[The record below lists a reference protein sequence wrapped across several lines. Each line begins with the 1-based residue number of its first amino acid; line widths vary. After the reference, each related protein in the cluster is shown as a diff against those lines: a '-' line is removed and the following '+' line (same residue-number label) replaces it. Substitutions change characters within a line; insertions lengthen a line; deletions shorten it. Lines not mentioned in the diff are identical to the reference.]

1 MQNWR
6 KNRNFRKIENAD
18 GSFTYIVTV
27 EGGKVEVSEEV
38 YTAYAQG
45 GYKME
50 NMEFGIKN
58 DRILQDAD
66 GRAVRD
72 EHGNPV
78 ILPEREISLEK
89 LIGEDWEFPSSEP
102 SAEDVV
108 LARLEIEVLHSCLDL
123 LGADERELI
132 GALFLDGLTEREYSV
147 RTGIPQKTINDRK
160 RRVLEK
166 LEKFLQ
172 K

>member
-6 KNRNFRKIENAD
+6 KNRNFRKIRNAD
-18 GSFTYIVTV
+18 GTFTYVISVDGLKT
-27 EGGKVEVSEEV
+27 EVSEEI
-38 YTAYAQG
+38 YNAYAQG

-58 DRILQDAD
+58 DRVLQDAD

-72 EHGNPV
+72 EHGNPIV
-78 ILPEREISLEK
+78 LPEREVSLDK
-89 LIGEDWEFPSSEP
+89 LIGEDWDFPSSEP
-102 SAEDVV
+102 SAEDTV
-108 LARLEIEVLHSCLDL
+108 LARLEIEALHSCLEL
-123 LGADERELI
+123 LDADERKLI
-132 GALFLDGLTEREYSV
+132 DALFFDGLTEREYSA

-166 LEKFLQ
+166 LEKLLR

>member
-6 KNRNFRKIENAD
+6 KNRNFRKTENAD
-18 GSFTYIVTV
+18 GTFTYVITV
-27 EGGKVEVSEEV
+27 DGIKVEVSEEV

-50 NMEFGIKN
+50 NMEFGTKS

-78 ILPEREISLEK
+78 VLPEREISLDK
-89 LIGEDWEFPSSEP
+89 LIGEDWDFSSSEL
-102 SAEDVV
+102 SAEDTV
-108 LARLEIEVLHSCLDL
+108 LARIETEALYRYLNMLD
-123 LGADERELI
+123 ANERDLI
-132 GALFLDGLTEREYSV
+132 DALFFEGMTEREYSAQS
-147 RTGIPQKTINDRK
+147 GIPQKTINDRK
-160 RRVLEK
+160 RRILEK
-166 LEKFLQ
+166 LKKLMQE
-172 K
+172 